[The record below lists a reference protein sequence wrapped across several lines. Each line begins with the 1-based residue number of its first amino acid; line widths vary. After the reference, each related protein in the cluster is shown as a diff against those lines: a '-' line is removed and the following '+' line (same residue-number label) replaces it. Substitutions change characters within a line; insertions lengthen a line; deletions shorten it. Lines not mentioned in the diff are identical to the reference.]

1 MPLLW
6 SEPRSRSILVLSTLT
21 RRRAMKSIIPI
32 ATSLLLIGTAAAFA
46 GQPERPGALG
56 RDRAEGVQ
64 SFQKGGANDTGAPGA
79 SEWGKIAGERAGANG
94 QINRDYKAN
103 N

>member
-1 MPLLW
+1 
-6 SEPRSRSILVLSTLT
+6 
-21 RRRAMKSIIPI
+21 MKSIIPI

-79 SEWGKIAGERAGANG
+79 SEWGHTAAERGSTNGDVNRQYKEDNAGAPTKGN
-94 QINRDYKAN
+94 AN
-103 N
+103 D